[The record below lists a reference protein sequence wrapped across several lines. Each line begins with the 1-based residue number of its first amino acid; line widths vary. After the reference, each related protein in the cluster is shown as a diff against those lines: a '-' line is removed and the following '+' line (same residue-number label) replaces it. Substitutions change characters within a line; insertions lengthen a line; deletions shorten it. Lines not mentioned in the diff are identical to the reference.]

1 MEKNNTI
8 EEINSTAKKIDSN
21 DDVSLNTN
29 PYQKPRE
36 PIIVVQKR
44 SDYEEKSKRV
54 DLLELIKSNTKDI
67 ENITKE
73 QSEILMSNTNAHFF
87 MDVNDEEIK
96 IENLSII
103 EATLIADRLITNSEK
118 TCDPKELD
126 VNMMEL
132 IYTPT
137 YSGTGRTYYKH
148 DSTKKEDMIKQLNE
162 TCNTRQVRRK
172 KEREKSKIENAF
184 NYARGLGLTEHIS
197 IQSMEDLEA
206 YNIQGK
212 LISVKPFES
221 ENVQPEVIK
230 IIDRGQSYE
239 RIIEELLHKVP
250 EIKMIEPDYTE
261 SKKVPIPLTGEIA
274 EPDVKIANEIMEN
287 LSFSDTLNLISP
299 NHVFGNVQIDEQSL
313 NERIFNN
320 NRMLN
325 NLRNSNESSDS
336 KPIEKPFYEEKFIP
350 TEQEFKKEAQAIK
363 SNYPNLGT
371 AQNEL
376 AKIYGLKD
384 YRAIKSCFPKSND
397 EIQTFIFNAYKLTEQ
412 ELEEFNRLTWKFRV
426 ILRELNIG
434 VGLLNQFNA
443 FDEANTRLYYK
454 ESQHLL
460 IQENSLMMLYRYFL
474 TENSILFGQ
483 IKRNIKRLSQDE
495 KLYILKDLE
504 SLQIDK
510 NDETVFGLFVNL
522 LAYHIGKSA
531 GDVTL
536 HKNEDGT
543 IEQRFVPKSSSP
555 GIENALINILSNKEL
570 KIDSDD
576 NIKVN
581 ISSNEI
587 LDSMGISQSKEKGFN
602 LAKETLKK
610 FGLKPNEDG
619 DYE

>member
-1 MEKNNTI
+1 MEKNQENNNIKIKSGLNLSSDIKVAI
-8 EEINSTAKKIDSN
+8 EELSNMSNEQVDTLIRNSNPNLNSNFNPFANLSNEELEKSFELTESDFDDEKYIGKAYDFARKLDANFAMGLSN
-21 DDVSLNTN
+21 D
-29 PYQKPRE
+29 
-36 PIIVVQKR
+36 I
-44 SDYEEKSKRV
+44 
-54 DLLELIKSNTKDI
+54 KDI

-87 MDVNDEEIK
+87 IDINNDEEIK
-96 IENLSII
+96 IETSSII
-103 EATLIADRLITNSEK
+103 ESILIADRLITNSEK
-118 TCDPKELD
+118 TCEPIEMEEL
-126 VNMMEL
+126 
-132 IYTPT
+132 P
-137 YSGTGRTYYKH
+137 
-148 DSTKKEDMIKQLNE
+148 
-162 TCNTRQVRRK
+162 
-172 KEREKSKIENAF
+172 
-184 NYARGLGLTEHIS
+184 
-197 IQSMEDLEA
+197 A
-206 YNIQGK
+206 YIRQGK

-230 IIDRGQSYE
+230 MIDRGQSYE
-239 RIIEELLHKVP
+239 RNVEELLHKVP

-261 SKKVPIPLTGEIA
+261 SKKVHIPLTGEIA

-299 NHVFGNVQIDEQSL
+299 NHVFGNVQINEQRL

-320 NRMLN
+320 NRMLS
-325 NLRNSNESSDS
+325 NLRKSNESSDF

-397 EIQTFIFNAYKLTEQ
+397 EIRTFVFNTYKLNDQ

-434 VGLLNQFNA
+434 VGLLNQYNA
-443 FDEANTRLYYK
+443 FDEDNIRLYFK
-454 ESQHLL
+454 DSKHLL
-460 IQENSLMMLYRYFL
+460 IQENSLMMFYRYFL

-504 SLQIDK
+504 SLKIDK

-602 LAKETLKK
+602 RAKETLKK